1 MVSVH
6 RIFDGRRL
14 LVLLSVLLSLGF
26 FMTTLGSYF
35 VSKAAIRQAIIGQ
48 ELPLASSNIYV
59 ELQKDLVRP
68 VIISSTMAQDTFLRD
83 WILNGERDTDA
94 MSRYLQEVGS
104 RYGAFSTFL
113 VSERSSN
120 YYVGKGILKKV
131 SRQDPLDTWY
141 YRVRDMKEDYELN
154 VDPDAANRDAM
165 TIFIN
170 YRVFDFAGQ
179 YLGATGIGITLDAMQ
194 QRIKDYQQRYQR
206 TIYFVNAQG
215 QTVQFGDKANSIDLH
230 TQPGLSDLIDHIL
243 AAKNGGYQYESNGS
257 TRLLNVHH
265 IPELNWYLFVEKDE
279 FEALAQVRNALYV
292 NLGVCLA
299 ITILVVMLM
308 NVSLSRYQRR
318 IEDMASTDKLTGL
331 LNRQAYDILMNRLM
345 AQRARQ
351 PQPVSMLLIDLDYF
365 KRVNDQYGHAMG
377 DRALCEV
384 THQLRKILR
393 KSDIAVRW
401 GGEELLVVLD
411 NCKLEE
417 AQLMAEK
424 IRQHIAQECRQID
437 GQPLAL
443 TVSIGVSQL
452 NGDESPDQTIRR
464 ADAGLYLAKQGGRNR
479 VEVMA
484 DPAEDG
490 TPETGN
496 KMPEDA

>member
-14 LVLLSVLLSLGF
+14 LVLLSVLLALGF
-26 FMTTLGSYF
+26 FVTTLGSYY

-68 VIISSTMAQDTFLRD
+68 VMISSTMAHDTFLRD
-83 WILNGERDTDA
+83 WILKGERDVGD
-94 MSRYLQEVGS
+94 MNRYLKEVGT

-113 VSERSSN
+113 VSERSGN
-120 YYVGKGILKKV
+120 YYVGNGILKQV
-131 SRQDPLDTWY
+131 SRQDPLDAWY
-141 YRVRDMKEDYELN
+141 YRVRNMKEDYELN
-154 VDPDAANRDAM
+154 VDPDEANRNAM

-170 YRVFDFAGQ
+170 YRVFDFSGQ
-179 YLGATGIGITLDAMQ
+179 YLGATGMGITLDAMH

-206 TIYFVNAQG
+206 TIYFVNAAG
-215 QTVQFGDKANSIDLH
+215 RTVQFGDKAVAVSTDLH
-230 TQPGLSDLIDHIL
+230 TQPGLSSIIDQIL
-243 AAKNGGYQYESNGS
+243 VDKNGGYQYEAHGS
-257 TRLLNVHH
+257 TRLLNVHY

-292 NLGVCLA
+292 NLAACLV
-299 ITILVVMLM
+299 ITLVVVMLM

-331 LNRQAYDILMNRLM
+331 LNRQAYGILMDRLM
-345 AQRARQ
+345 AQHTRQ
-351 PQPVSMLLIDLDYF
+351 PRPVSMLLMDLDHF
-365 KRVNDQYGHAMG
+365 KRINDQHGHAVG
-377 DRALCEV
+377 DHALCQV
-384 THQLRKILR
+384 TSQLRQVLR

-411 NCKLEE
+411 NCALEE
-417 AQLMAEK
+417 ASQIAEK
-424 IRQHIAQECRQID
+424 IRQHIAQECREIE
-437 GQPLAL
+437 GKSLAL

-452 NGDESPDQTIRR
+452 NGDETPDQAISR
-464 ADAGLYLAKQGGRNR
+464 ADAGLYRAKQGGRNR
-479 VEVMA
+479 VEVA
-484 DPAEDG
+484 PA
-490 TPETGN
+490 
-496 KMPEDA
+496 